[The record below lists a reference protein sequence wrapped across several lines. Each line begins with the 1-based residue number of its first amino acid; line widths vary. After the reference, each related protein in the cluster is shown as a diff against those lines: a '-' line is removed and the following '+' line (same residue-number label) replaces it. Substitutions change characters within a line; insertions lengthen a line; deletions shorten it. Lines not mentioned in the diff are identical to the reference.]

1 MTLSYSSLKAFI
13 ESPNHYL
20 LYKEKKESST
30 QMRKGSLVDC
40 LLFTPSDFPKK
51 YVLADID
58 KRTKAG
64 KEQAILFE
72 SQGLEVV
79 SSEQMEEA
87 SKIVSSIEGNLN
99 VQDLMIGLDYQ
110 KELRGKIQGI
120 EFVGYSDAICPNYII
135 DLKTTK
141 NASAKEFNRS
151 IFNFKYHL
159 QAAIYMHLSGANEY
173 YWIAVESSAP
183 YNCEVYSCS
192 NEWKDK
198 GFEMLY
204 KGIEDF
210 KKWDGEPQGY
220 NQKVITLT
228 PEKWM

>member
-20 LYKEKKESST
+20 LYKQKKESST

-79 SSEQMEEA
+79 SSDQMEEA

-198 GFEMLY
+198 GFLLLY

-220 NQKVITLT
+220 NQKVITLK